1 MELWRDKSSYGVMW
15 RGAPVM
21 ELSSY
26 GVKWL
31 WSYEERRAVKSS
43 YGVMKSSDGVMELWS
58 YVARSASDE
67 VMKLRSYEEQ
77 LRAVMEL

>member
-1 MELWRDKSSYGVMW
+1 
-15 RGAPVM
+15 
-21 ELSSY
+21 
-26 GVKWL
+26 
-31 WSYEERRAVKSS
+31 
-43 YGVMKSSDGVMELWS
+43 MKSSDGVMKLWS